1 MAMLAS
7 VVLVMATIL
16 ILYETLRLTSN
27 HLAELPLPPRARII
41 VVVLASFAGHTAAV
55 WTYAFAYWVL
65 AVKWRIG
72 GFAGLPVESFQDC
85 LYFSVVTY
93 TSPGFGDHVPVSH
106 ARLIAGVE
114 ALNGLLLIG
123 WSASFRI
130 SPWSATGRCT
140 RVGSQPC
147 GTGGVGASANMFN
160 LRVHGRLRREPQQV
174 SKRATPI
181 TRPTP
186 IRPPSQGAAR
196 AKPPGWMDWVNS
208 GRMRCISLDLI

>member
-1 MAMLAS
+1 MIVAMVAS
-7 VVLVMATIL
+7 IVLVVTTIL
-16 ILYETLRLTSN
+16 ILYEMLRLTSN

-72 GFAGLPVESFQDC
+72 GFAGLPVEGFQDC

-93 TSPGFGDHVPVSH
+93 TSLGFGDHVPVSH

-123 WSASFRI
+123 WSASFTYLAMERYWPLHGI
-130 SPWSATGRCT
+130 DRAGMARRERSRAGKNDDRPRSRPSP
-140 RVGSQPC
+140 
-147 GTGGVGASANMFN
+147 
-160 LRVHGRLRREPQQV
+160 GRL
-174 SKRATPI
+174 
-181 TRPTP
+181 PTT
-186 IRPPSQGAAR
+186 A
-196 AKPPGWMDWVNS
+196 
-208 GRMRCISLDLI
+208 GR